1 MSSIRLLFSIAL
13 AACIF
18 VLPQPSNAEITRE
31 ITQNRQSTKPVDD
44 ALTCLADSQFDEV
57 LDIGE
62 IEIGQ
67 TIPFLVY
74 VLNLVRF
81 HPQDELC
88 SPFNNFT
95 FYNYVMMLH
104 SVFRTT
110 SDVGLTVC
118 ASEATRPCI
127 AG

>member
-57 LDIGE
+57 LE
-62 IEIGQ
+62 IHQ
-67 TIPFLVY
+67 YDSLPLFL
-74 VLNLVRF
+74 LNLARF
-81 HPQDELC
+81 SPQDTLC
-88 SPFNNFT
+88 NGFNNFT
-95 FYNYVMMLH
+95 FYNYVTLLH

-118 ASEATRPCI
+118 SSEATRPCI